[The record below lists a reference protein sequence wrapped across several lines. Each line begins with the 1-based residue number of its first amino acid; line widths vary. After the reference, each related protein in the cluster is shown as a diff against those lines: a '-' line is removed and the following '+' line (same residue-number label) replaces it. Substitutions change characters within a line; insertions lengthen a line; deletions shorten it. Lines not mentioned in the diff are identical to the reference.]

1 MYYPF
6 YRDSLR
12 NGQYTTKYESQL
24 SIPICLHEMD
34 STQKY
39 KLGKYLLA
47 ATRNPLQN
55 CFWPPPFTCS
65 ATSLFALSLSYI
77 YIYFI
82 YITCSMLATY
92 FGSCSPF

>member
-55 CFWPPPFTCS
+55 CFRPPPFTCS
-65 ATSLFALSLSYI
+65 ATSIFALSLSCI
-77 YIYFI
+77 FFFF